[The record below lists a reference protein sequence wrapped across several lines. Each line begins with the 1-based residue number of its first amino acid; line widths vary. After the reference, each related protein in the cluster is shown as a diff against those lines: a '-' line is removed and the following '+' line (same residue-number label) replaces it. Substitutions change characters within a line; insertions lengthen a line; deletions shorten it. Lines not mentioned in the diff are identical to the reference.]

1 MELPKAI
8 PAAKKYQVCQNASV
22 RNVWA
27 FFSFSFVRNK
37 LRALQ
42 NVAQTLRTEAF
53 LHTLS
58 RENGLKLGCA
68 KMVLCVMYAHHG
80 VRKCFCA

>member
-8 PAAKKYQVCQNASV
+8 PAAKKYQVCRNASV
-22 RNVWA
+22 RDVWA

-53 LHTLS
+53 LHTMT
-58 RENGLKLGCA
+58 REHCPKLGCA
-68 KMVLCVMYAHHG
+68 KMFLCVMYAQHG
-80 VRKCFCA
+80 VRK